1 MSDTATIEQTSTRT
15 APTAA
20 GKRKPKQPTLWHV
33 VLHDDDDHSY
43 MYVMRMLQHLFIKG
57 FEESFLMAQRVD
69 TQGRVICETCH
80 KERAEFKRDQI
91 LAYGADI
98 LIARCKGSMTAT
110 IEPAWSDDDGESSR
124 GAPD

>member
-1 MSDTATIEQTSTRT
+1 MSDTTTIERKQTRT
-15 APTAA
+15 APKIDP
-20 GKRKPKQPTLWHV
+20 KRKPKQPTPWHV

-43 MYVMRMLQHLFIKG
+43 LYVMRMLQHLFIKG

-91 LAYGADI
+91 LSYGADI

-110 IEPAWSDDDGESSR
+110 IEPAWSDDDDSNAGQ
-124 GAPD
+124 